1 MTKIEIHKAKVDF
14 ARFIANLLAQYEPS
28 DSECY
33 ILYGS
38 FIHSLS
44 DEIIKWGYIDKE
56 REVDE

>member
-1 MTKIEIHKAKVDF
+1 MTKTEIRKAKADF
-14 ARFIANLLAQYEPS
+14 AHFIVNLLTQYEPS

-44 DEIIKWGYIDKE
+44 DEIVRWGYVDKE

>member
-1 MTKIEIHKAKVDF
+1 MTKTEIHKAKLDF
-14 ARFIANLLAQYEPS
+14 EHFIANLLDQYEPN

-44 DEIIKWGYIDKE
+44 DEIVKWGYIDKE
-56 REVDE
+56 SEDDE